1 MESPSL
7 RGMELLS
14 TGAENCLIFLK
25 TQTSQRYSNYSDDK
39 RIKRHLTFI
48 NKELL

>member
-25 TQTSQRYSNYSDDK
+25 TQTSQRYSIYQDNK
-39 RIKRHLTFI
+39 RIIIHLTFI
-48 NKELL
+48 NTEFE